1 MDTLAI
7 EREGTAIGNA
17 LFQQIIADLK
27 VIIGMEDDWVMYSEG
42 DNYMDHKRTTKKF
55 GQENPRMNIGKRK
68 KICNQNSTKYRLI

>member
-27 VIIGMEDDWVMYSEG
+27 VRQGRFGIITGSVGYS
-42 DNYMDHKRTTKKF
+42 
-55 GQENPRMNIGKRK
+55 I
-68 KICNQNSTKYRLI
+68 L